1 MMTNLRKIVY
11 GAFCKKRRPISFV
24 LGVILLLFSARPC
37 FSGLGVDFSLSEGL
51 GITYSVAEYDPEAYL
66 EACNIDEY
74 NKKYSEE
81 GSCWSCDIIHVLMKS
96 MTSAAKSLGALVASL
111 GMQILLVGAAVWLA
125 IYFLKS
131 LASPAQQDPA
141 KILDGA
147 FTFMFKVA
155 LVYILISGG
164 VEGLAGQV
172 VNPLLSIGMDIGTTF
187 NHS

>member
-11 GAFCKKRRPISFV
+11 GAFCKKRGPISFV

-37 FSGLGVDFSLSEGL
+37 FSGLEVGL
-51 GITYSVAEYDPEAYL
+51 NNGLEVTYKVAEYDPEAYL
-66 EACNIDEY
+66 AACNIDEY

-81 GSCWSCDIIHVLMKS
+81 GSCWSCDIIQVLMKS
-96 MTSAAKSLGALVASL
+96 MTSAAQSLGALVTSL

-141 KILDGA
+141 KVLDGA

-164 VEGLAGQV
+164 VAGLAGQV